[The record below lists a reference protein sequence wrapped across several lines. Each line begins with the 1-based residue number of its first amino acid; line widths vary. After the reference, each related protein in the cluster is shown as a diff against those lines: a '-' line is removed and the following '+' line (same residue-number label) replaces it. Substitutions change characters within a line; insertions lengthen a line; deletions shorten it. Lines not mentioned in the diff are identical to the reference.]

1 MKSFLR
7 LSVAASLTLAL
18 IASGSSGA
26 TAGQSA
32 TGLAEP
38 VRIGFEVRN
47 GQPVTASG
55 EKVTDYWTP
64 ERMAAAVPIAGPASN
79 GTSDERAVASAEGYT
94 LSVGNVYL
102 TSASGRDV
110 RCSGGAVDSPKK
122 RLVLTAAHC
131 VRGEEGFA
139 SNIVFAP
146 GIRDGVSPV
155 GEFAATSVVVSPN
168 WYIEAPDFNYA
179 YDLAVLT
186 MANGDVEDRP
196 VGRVVEPFAIEWNTG
211 YEHDNVTGMGYP
223 GNPDAGG
230 NQHHYEEVSTER
242 GECPDHLEGECDV
255 DNMVLGDFYCFSGSS
270 GGPWVRNF
278 NGEGSGTIISVIS
291 LGAEGFPCYGPY
303 LDDELKAVFDWAESF
318 SPE

>member
-32 TGLAEP
+32 TDLAEP

-79 GTSDERAVASAEGYT
+79 GTSGERAVASAEGYT
-94 LSVGNVYL
+94 LTVGKIFYTL
-102 TSASGRDV
+102 PGGGDSWCSAS
-110 RCSGGAVDSPKK
+110 AVDSPKK

-131 VRGEEGFA
+131 VLKESGWVFNIAFVPGYENGE
-139 SNIVFAP
+139 AP
-146 GIRDGVSPV
+146 LGM
-155 GEFAATSVVVSPN
+155 FAATNVTVSPS
-168 WYIEAPDFNYA
+168 YIHEVPDYGF
-179 YDLAVLT
+179 DLAVLT

-196 VGRVVEPFAIEWNTG
+196 VGRVVNPFPVEWNTG
-211 YEHDNVTGMGYP
+211 YEHDNVTPIGYP
-223 GNPDAGG
+223 QNVNGG
-230 NQHHYEEVSTER
+230 KIQHHYEEVSTQES
-242 GECPDHLEGECDV
+242 PH
-255 DNMVLGDFYCFSGSS
+255 DNMIWGDFPAYHGAS

-278 NGEGSGTIISVIS
+278 NGDGNGTIISINS
-291 LGAEGFPCYGPY
+291 LADGHGPH
-303 LDDELKAVFDWAESF
+303 LGDELKAVFDWAENF
-318 SPE
+318 APE